1 MARDITMLDLVN
13 AVAEHSRSDDELI
26 ATVIYLVN
34 SGAVRLC
41 GSFAG
46 ASFDLY
52 GLGRGSHPGR
62 A

>member
-13 AVAEHSRSDDELI
+13 AVADHSRNDEEVV
-26 ATVIYLVN
+26 ATVVYLVN

-46 ASFDLY
+46 ASFDLR
-52 GLGRGSHPGR
+52 GLGPGSRPAG